1 MEWVVK
7 SPLGQFDGQPEGFRT
22 LYAIENRFFVCEC
35 SVKPMGDF
43 VVEFPE
49 KYQGYS
55 ELYQFPHGKRTLGIV
70 DPRIQLSG
78 EADAK
83 GRKTIEYTPEQ
94 IALRHE
100 LIKWIATNVF
110 LPDKLRMKNLGDDHR
125 DKILSE
131 MEAIADDRD
140 LKDYVKENLYYNL

>member
-7 SPLGQFDGQPEGFRT
+7 NQQGQFEDQPEGFWCD
-22 LYAIENRFFVCEC
+22 YAIENRFFVCQC
-35 SVKPMGDF
+35 PTRPHGDF

-55 ELYQFPHGKRTLGIV
+55 ELYQFHNGKRTLGIV
-70 DPRIQLSG
+70 DTRIKLSS

-100 LIKWIATNVF
+100 LIKWIAANVF

-131 MEAIADDRD
+131 IEAITDDRD